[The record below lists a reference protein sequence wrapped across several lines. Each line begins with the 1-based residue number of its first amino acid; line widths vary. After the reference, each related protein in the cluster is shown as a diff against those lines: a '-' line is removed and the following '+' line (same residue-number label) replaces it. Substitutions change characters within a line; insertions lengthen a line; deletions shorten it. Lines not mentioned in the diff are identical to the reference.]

1 MNLLHDIP
9 AGSADEMNVIIE
21 IPKFS
26 KNKYEIDKDTGM
38 IALDRV
44 MHTAQDYPFDYGF
57 VPQTLFDDGDAL
69 DVVLLTTYP
78 LAPGILVKARP
89 VAIMEMIDG
98 GERDD
103 KVVAVPVDD
112 PRFADIADLG
122 DVNKHFVKEMTH
134 FFETYKKVQQKE
146 VEVGEWYGADKA
158 KEAFAKEIKKVRRIN
173 PQVAEYSV
181 MLNYLELMLDLPWD
195 EYTKDN
201 FNLKKVKSVLDKDHT
216 GLEKVKERILE
227 HLAVLKLKADKKAP
241 IICFYGPPG
250 VGKTSLGKS
259 IARAMNKEFIR
270 ISLGGARDEAE
281 IRGHRRTYIGA
292 MP

>member
-9 AGSADEMNVIIE
+9 AGTADIMNVIIE

-26 KNKYEIDKDTGM
+26 KNKYEIDKETGI

-112 PRFADIADLG
+112 PRFEEVTDLSNL
-122 DVNKHFVKEMTH
+122 NKHFIKEMTH
-134 FFETYKKVQQKE
+134 FFETYKKVQKKE
-146 VEVGEWYGADKA
+146 VQVGAWHGADVAKA
-158 KEAFAKEIKKVRRIN
+158 AF
-173 PQVAEYSV
+173 
-181 MLNYLELMLDLPWD
+181 
-195 EYTKDN
+195 
-201 FNLKKVKSVLDKDHT
+201 VKSC
-216 GLEKVKERILE
+216 EMYQ
-227 HLAVLKLKADKKAP
+227 AKK
-241 IICFYGPPG
+241 
-250 VGKTSLGKS
+250 
-259 IARAMNKEFIR
+259 
-270 ISLGGARDEAE
+270 
-281 IRGHRRTYIGA
+281 
-292 MP
+292 